1 MIVYINGYRSHNK
14 ALFNALNEA
23 AWFYGSRLLGG
34 RMAKHITVE
43 IKLTKDLKKKE
54 DAYGYCHIIGDDV
67 KKPREFCIELDASTK
82 FDLPQILTWMSHE
95 FVHLK
100 QFVRGELFD
109 YEFGKSQWKSRVYNV
124 ARTSYDKQP
133 WEREAY
139 RLEGILYEEFAN
151 WYCGGKEFL

>member
-14 ALFNALNEA
+14 ALFNALSEA
-23 AWFYGSRLLGG
+23 AWFYGRRLMGG

-43 IKLTKDLKKKE
+43 IILTKDLYKKE
-54 DAYGYCHIIGDDV
+54 KAYGYCHILDDNV
-67 KKPREFCIELDASTK
+67 IKPREFCIELDASTK
-82 FDLPQILTWMSHE
+82 FDLGQLLTWMSHE

-124 ARTSYDKQP
+124 ARIAHDDQP

-139 RLEGILYEEFAN
+139 RLEGKLFEEFSG
-151 WYCGGKEFL
+151 WYYE